1 MAPTLNFDVN
11 YMAEAMV
18 ALLNIPSPTGMAA
31 EAVAR
36 TQTLL
41 EPFGL
46 QIRLTNKGA
55 LVAEWPGRSTSAP
68 RAVTAHVDTL
78 GAMVKEIKSN
88 GRLKLTKIGGF
99 AWNTVEGEGCTV
111 FTHNGKRV
119 RGSLLLFKASSHIHG
134 GEVNETRRDD
144 DTMEVRLDEVT
155 RTAEQTRTLGIEIGD
170 VVAFDPR
177 VEVSAAGFI
186 RSRHLDDKAAV
197 ACILGALKAIQ
208 TAGLVPAQRTTIHIS
223 NYEEVGHGAASGFP
237 NDLVELLSIDMAAVG
252 LGQNSDEFSACIC
265 FKDSGGPYHPDMNRK
280 LVQLARAADIPYKTD
295 IYPFYGSDGEA
306 YWRAGGDV
314 KVGLIGPGVD
324 ASHNY
329 ERTHQESL
337 LNTARLIAEYL
348 LAEA

>member
-1 MAPTLNFDVN
+1 MAYELKFDVD
-11 YMAEAMV
+11 YMTQSLV
-18 ALLNIPSPTGMAA
+18 SLLEIRSPTGMAA
-31 EAVAR
+31 GAVA
-36 TQTLL
+36 QAQKLL
-41 EPFGL
+41 EPYPL
-46 QIRLTNKGA
+46 SLRLTNKGA
-55 LVAEWPGRSTSAP
+55 LVGDWAGRAATAP
-68 RAVTAHVDTL
+68 RALTAHVDTL

-88 GRLKLTKIGGF
+88 GRLKLSKLGGF
-99 AWNTVEGEGCTV
+99 AWNTVEGEGCTI
-111 FTHNGKRV
+111 FTGNGKQI
-119 RGSLLLFKASSHIHG
+119 RGALLLYKASSHIHSN
-134 GEVNETRRDD
+134 EVNDTRRDD
-144 DTMEVRLDEVT
+144 ETMEVRLDE
-155 RTAEQTRTLGIEIGD
+155 RAKNADQTRALGIEVGD

-177 VEVSAAGFI
+177 VEVGEAGFI

-208 TAGLVPAQRTTIHIS
+208 EAGLVPAQRTTIHIS

-237 NDLVELLSIDMAAVG
+237 ADLVELVTVDMAAVG

-280 LVQLARAADIPYKTD
+280 LVQLAQAAQIPYKTD

-314 KVGLIGPGVD
+314 KVGLLGPGVD

-348 LAEA
+348 LAD

>member
-1 MAPTLNFDVN
+1 MTQNLDFDVA
-11 YMAEAMV
+11 YMTEALV
-18 ALLNIPSPTGMAA
+18 SLLNTPSPTGMAA

-36 TQTLL
+36 TQSLL
-41 EPFGL
+41 QPFGL
-46 QIRLTNKGA
+46 QMRLTNKGA
-55 LVAEWPGRSTSAP
+55 LVADWPGQSINAP

-99 AWNTVEGEGCTV
+99 AWNTVEGEGCTI
-111 FTHNGKRV
+111 FTQHDKRI
-119 RGSLLLFKASSHIHG
+119 RGSFLLCKASSHIHG

-144 DTMEVRLDEVT
+144 DTMEVRLDERT
-155 RTAEQTRTLGIEIGD
+155 RSAEQTRALGIEIGD

-177 VEVSAAGFI
+177 VEVSGSGFI

-208 TAGLVPAQRTTIHIS
+208 AAGRLPAQRTTIHIS

-237 NDLVELLSIDMAAVG
+237 PDLVELLSVDMAAVG
-252 LGQNSDEFSACIC
+252 IGQNSDEFSACIC

-280 LVQLARAADIPYKTD
+280 LVRLAQSANIPYKTD

-314 KVGLIGPGVD
+314 KVGLVGPGVD

-337 LNTARLIAEYL
+337 VNTARLIAEYL
-348 LAEA
+348 LAE